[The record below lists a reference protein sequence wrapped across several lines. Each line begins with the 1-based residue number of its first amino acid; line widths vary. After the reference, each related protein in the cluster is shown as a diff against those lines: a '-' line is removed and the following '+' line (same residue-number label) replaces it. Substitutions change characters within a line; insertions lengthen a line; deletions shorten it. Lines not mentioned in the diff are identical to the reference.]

1 MRAFAQAVGG
11 LLARMISPDL
21 PTDPYGEIPVE
32 DYVEEPEEPEEE
44 EDPLMQVYSPDE
56 AETTWIPWSWVRVN
70 FSGFGLYV
78 ISETPPTCLA
88 LVSTVADLDVAYQ
101 QTLHQIPA
109 VSGKVLSLG
118 GLFQGE
124 FCRVDM

>member
-56 AETTWIPWSWVRVN
+56 AETTWIPSPT
-70 FSGFGLYV
+70 FHITLPSTMLM
-78 ISETPPTCLA
+78 SLPPPYTKMPGYFVPIF
-88 LVSTVADLDVAYQ
+88 VS
-101 QTLHQIPA
+101 
-109 VSGKVLSLG
+109 
-118 GLFQGE
+118 
-124 FCRVDM
+124 